1 VREFALYTERFDI
14 RLTARSL
21 NFQGACASRQRF
33 QKPRTH
39 ELFQVAIDDPNQA
52 KMAVREASQAAPAS
66 IVDVDGEL
74 SSVEIAQLEL
84 EPGQVRRA
92 P

>member
-1 VREFALYTERFDI
+1 MPAGYTIRVMTPPTGDERV
-14 RLTARSL
+14 
-21 NFQGACASRQRF
+21 
-33 QKPRTH
+33 TH

-52 KMAVREASQAAPAS
+52 KMAVREASQTAPAS
-66 IVDVDGEL
+66 IVEVDGEL